1 MSLSDVAIR
10 RPVFTAMLSLAIL
23 VLGLLSYG
31 RLATDLFPAVDFPI
45 MMVRTVYPGA
55 SPEDIER
62 DVTRPIEDALAGI
75 SGIDKLQSFTRD
87 SASVVVIQFEIGTD
101 LDAAVN
107 QVRDGVG
114 SIRGDLPRD
123 VQEPVIDPIDIGALP
138 VMVVTLATNGD
149 VNFTRELAEER
160 LRPLLEQVEGVG
172 TINVIGGQ
180 DREVT
185 VDLDLDRLSA
195 LGIPATQVAERIG
208 WENLSLPVGQFDAWG
223 YTIGIRADGEFESVD
238 DLRQTVVHMTPDGRQ
253 VRLGEVADVRD
264 GWSRP
269 AQVVRNNGQ
278 EAVALEVVKK
288 SGANTVWVA
297 ESVKE
302 RLAEV
307 VPTLG
312 HAASY
317 SIISDQ
323 SIHIE
328 ANAHEVWIAIY
339 FGGAM
344 AVLVI
349 LFFLLDVRG
358 TLISALALPTSIVGT
373 FAAMYLLDFTINN
386 MTLLAMSLAI
396 GLLIDDAVVVR
407 ESITHRLEQGD
418 SPEEAASRGTRE
430 IALAVLATTFSLVAV
445 FVPVAFM
452 TGMVG
457 QFFKQFGL
465 TIAVAVLISL
475 FVAFTLDPMLSARLS
490 VRRTWTGHRPGLAGR
505 IERFLDAVDRG
516 YREALDWVLRWPK
529 ATVGLAVLSLLLTG
543 GVAATLPTEFV
554 PKQDRGEFL
563 ADLRLP
569 VGTALGATD
578 AVSRPIEAQ
587 ILALPGIDRVYTIIG
602 HEGQTQRARYRIG
615 LVPKG
620 ERGGRD
626 LSWYEEQV
634 RALLSQV
641 PTAEVNLAQ
650 PGIIDGLGDWPPLM
664 LIIQGPDLEGLY
676 REGERIRA
684 MLAAVPGATDV
695 RVNVNPGRPEL
706 AIDIDRS
713 VASDRGI
720 PAGLVGSTARLLV
733 EGQVV
738 GALRDGGPEADIR
751 VRAAPRYAADVEA
764 IRALPLPSPRGAVQ
778 LGDVA
783 TVEMGVGASEINR
796 NNRMRSVTV
805 SAWVGDGASLG
816 AVLETFQKAYD
827 QAPLPEGY
835 VLSIDGQA
843 RDMQETAAAM
853 GLAIA
858 VASIFVFMVL
868 ASQFESLLHPFT
880 LMVSVPL
887 AMVGAFLG
895 LAVTGNSISMGS
907 QIGIILLMGLV
918 TKNAILLVDGALQ
931 AMRDGSSPVEALRMA
946 GPRRLRPILM
956 TSAAMILGMIP
967 TAVGTGVGAEFRA
980 PMAIAVIGGVA
991 SSTVLTLLVVPVVF
1005 LGMERV
1011 RGWSRRLGRW
1021 IAREPEDVVPANEE
1035 RPGSEVGAA
1044 K

>member
-10 RPVFTAMLSLAIL
+10 RPVFTAMLSFAIL
-23 VLGLLSYG
+23 VLGFLSYQ
-31 RLATDLFPAVDFPI
+31 RLATDLFPPVDFPI
-45 MMVRTVYPGA
+45 MLIRTVYPGA

-62 DVTRPIEDALAGI
+62 DVTRPIEDAVAGI
-75 SGIDKLQSFTRD
+75 AGIDKLQSFTRD
-87 SASVVVIQFEIGTD
+87 SASMIIVQFEMGTD
-101 LDAAVN
+101 LDVAVN

-114 SIRGDLPRD
+114 SIRGELPRD
-123 VQEPVIDPIDIGALP
+123 VQEPVIDPVDIGALP
-138 VMVVTLATNGD
+138 VMVLTLATNGD
-149 VNFTRELAEER
+149 VNSTRNLAEER
-160 LRPLLEQVEGVG
+160 LRPMLEQVDGVG

-180 DREVT
+180 DREVLI
-185 VDLDLDRLSA
+185 DLDLDRLAA
-195 LGIPATQVAERIG
+195 LGVPATQVAERIG
-208 WENLSLPVGQFDAWG
+208 WENVSLPVGQFDAWG
-223 YTIGIRADGEFESVD
+223 YTIGIRADGEYQSVE
-238 DLRQTVVHMTPDGRQ
+238 DLRQTVIHLTDDGRQ
-253 VRLGEVADVRD
+253 VRLGEVAEVTD
-264 GWSRP
+264 GWSR
-269 AQVVRNNGQ
+269 AEQVVRNNGQ

-288 SGANTVWVA
+288 SGANTVTVA
-297 ESVKE
+297 HAVRE
-302 RLAEV
+302 RLAEA

-312 HAASY
+312 SGASFA
-317 SIISDQ
+317 IISDQ
-323 SIHIE
+323 SIDIE

-349 LFFLLDVRG
+349 LFFLLDARG
-358 TLISALALPTSIVGT
+358 TFISALALPTSIVGT
-373 FAAMYLLDFTINN
+373 FAAMYALDFTINN

-418 SPEEAASRGTRE
+418 SPTEAASRGTRE

-452 TGMVG
+452 SGIVG

-490 VRRTWTGHRPGLAGR
+490 LRRTDHGPRRGVAGVV
-505 IERFLDAVDRG
+505 ERVLDAIDRG
-516 YREALDWVLRWPK
+516 YRDLLEWVLRHPWLT
-529 ATVGLAVLSLLLTG
+529 AGLAVVSLVLTG
-543 GVAATLPTEFV
+543 AVAATLPSEFM
-554 PKQDRGEFL
+554 PKQDRGEFM

-569 VGTALGATD
+569 VGTSLEATN
-578 AVSRPIEAQ
+578 AVSVPLEREM
-587 ILALPGIDRVYTIIG
+587 LAIPGLERVYTIIG
-602 HEGQTQRARYRIG
+602 HEGQTQRARYRVG
-615 LVPKG
+615 LADK
-620 ERGGRD
+620 EARGGRE
-626 LSWYEEQV
+626 LGWYEDQV
-634 RALLSQV
+634 RALLSKV

-650 PGIIDGLGDWPPLM
+650 PGIIDGLGDWPPVM
-664 LIIQGPDLEGLY
+664 LIIQGNDLDGLY
-676 REGERIRA
+676 AEGERIRR
-684 MLAAVPGATDV
+684 MLAAVPGSSDV

-706 AIDIDRS
+706 SVNIDRA

-733 EGQVV
+733 EGNLV

-751 VRAAPRYAADVEA
+751 VRAHPRFAQDADA
-764 IRALPLPSPRGAVQ
+764 IRALPLPSPRGVVQ
-778 LGDVA
+778 LGEVA

-805 SAWVGDGASLG
+805 SSWVANGATLG
-816 AVLETFQKAYD
+816 AVLEAFDAEYAR
-827 QAPLPEGY
+827 APLPEGY
-835 VLSIDGQA
+835 VLTVDGQA
-843 RDMQETAAAM
+843 RDMEDTANAM

-858 VASIFVFMVL
+858 VAAVFVFMVL

-887 AMVGAFLG
+887 AMVGAVLG
-895 LAVTGNSISMGS
+895 LAATGNSISMGS

-931 AMRDGSSPVEALRMA
+931 AMRDGATPADALRFA

-967 TAVGTGVGAEFRA
+967 TAVGTGVGSEFRA

-1011 RGWSRRLGRW
+1011 RETTRRLGRW
-1021 IAREPEDVVPANEE
+1021 ISREPEEPEASG
-1035 RPGSEVGAA
+1035 PGTEAGAGAA